1 MMRVTFLGTGAA
13 GGVPLYGC
21 NCPACTRARAL
32 PACVRRPCSALIETD
47 TTCVLLDAGLVD
59 LSERFP
65 AGSLDAIVLTH
76 FHPDHVQG
84 LFHLRWGVGKSIPT
98 WGPPD
103 SNGCADLYRN
113 PGLLAFNQAEKFGT
127 FDVGDLRF
135 TALPLIHSKPTFG
148 YAIEG
153 PDGERFAY
161 LTDTIGLPPA
171 TLEWLQRWGAFS
183 MALDCSFPPRAQPAN
198 HNDWNTACALVK
210 QLRPVRTWMTHASHT
225 FDTWLLQQ
233 SENDMPERVLIAHDG
248 MAHVLPADSRT
259 GPMCEGDRMAK

>member
-1 MMRVTFLGTGAA
+1 MRVTFLGTGAA

-21 NCPACTRARAL
+21 DCPACTRARAL

-47 TTCVLLDAGLVD
+47 TTRVLVDAGLMD
-59 LSERFP
+59 LTERFP

-84 LFHLRWGVGKSIPT
+84 LFHLRWGVGQPVPT
-98 WGPPD
+98 WAPPD

-113 PGLLAFNQAEKFGT
+113 PGLLIFNQAQKFGS
-127 FDVGDLRF
+127 FDIGGLSF

-161 LTDTIGLPPA
+161 LTDTVGIPPS
-171 TLEWLQRWGAFS
+171 TLDWLQAWGPFS
-183 MALDCSFPPRAQPAN
+183 LALDCSFPPSAQPGN
-198 HNDWNTACALVK
+198 HNDWDTACALVE

-225 FDTWLLQQ
+225 LDTWLMERV
-233 SENDMPERVLIAHDG
+233 ENVMPEGVSIARDG
-248 MAHVLPADSRT
+248 MVHVLLADARN
-259 GPMCEGDRMAK
+259 GPPSHGGAMAN

>member
-47 TTCVLLDAGLVD
+47 TTRVLLDAGLVD

-65 AGSLDAIVLTH
+65 AGSFDAIVLTH

-98 WGPPD
+98 WAPPD

-127 FDVGDLRF
+127 FDLGDLRF

-153 PDGERFAY
+153 PAGERFAY
-161 LTDTIGLPPA
+161 LTDTIGLPPS
-171 TLEWLQRWGAFS
+171 TLEWLQGWGAFS
-183 MALDCSFPPRAQPAN
+183 LALDCSFPPKAQPGN
-198 HNDWNTACALVK
+198 HNDWNTACALIE

-225 FDTWLLQQ
+225 FDTWLLEQ
-233 SENDMPERVLIAHDG
+233 SEDVMPEGVLIARDG
-248 MAHVLPADSRT
+248 MAHVLPADFRT
-259 GPMCEGDRMAK
+259 APTFEGGRHG